1 MLSHFHDAF
10 YMHIFDPFFQS
21 VAIREQS
28 QQTCTS
34 EQQASSLKMG
44 TMREVYVLANYIRT
58 PPPMDF
64 ICFYLPFYKLP
75 LYNILTHLQLGEQ
88 FLNY

>member
-34 EQQASSLKMG
+34 DEILGIPEKAFENNNNKRHHLKW
-44 TMREVYVLANYIRT
+44 EL
-58 PPPMDF
+58 
-64 ICFYLPFYKLP
+64 
-75 LYNILTHLQLGEQ
+75 
-88 FLNY
+88 